1 MSLKKTIGNYG
12 ELVAIKYLLGKGYN
26 ILDNHFSSRFGE
38 IDIIAQKGGRIH
50 FIEVKTRTSDYFG
63 LPEEVMTKMK
73 IKKLLITSRSYIYKK
88 KIDTDNYQ
96 LDLIAIKIKRQD
108 KKIRIKHYQALQLE
122 SK

>member
-12 ELVAIKYLLGKGYN
+12 ESLAIRYLLVKGYN

-38 IDIIAQKGGRIH
+38 IDIIAQKEGRIH

-63 LPEEVMTKMK
+63 LPEEAMTKMK
-73 IKKLLITSRSYIYKK
+73 IKKLLITSRNYIYKK

-108 KKIRIKHYQALQLE
+108 KKIRIKHYQALQME